1 MNNET
6 FLVMLDPAEAVRYRA
21 LESFQGFPREIIRKD
36 AYRLL
41 ILKCRDLAS
50 KVRNLAQTIV
60 ADLGIEHAHSIL
72 NIQELTM
79 TTRHLLRIA
88 SLGPDLDPTRQ
99 REFIKKLSEYTK
111 SKLSARLSE

>member
-21 LESFQGFPREIIRKD
+21 LESFQGLPREIIRKD

-60 ADLGIEHAHSIL
+60 ADVGIEHAHSIL

-88 SLGPDLDPTRQ
+88 SLGPDLDQTRQ
-99 REFIKKLSEYTK
+99 REFIKKLSEYIE
-111 SKLSARLSE
+111 SKLSA